1 MANYKI
7 KDLPSED
14 RPREKL
20 MKNGAHYLTEV
31 ELLAILI
38 RNGTKEKSALDLAKD
53 IIKQFSNLANL
64 AKADAYTLAKIK
76 GIGLVKAVSI
86 VASLELGKRIMA
98 AEGLALTSINSPID
112 IAKILSPLLRYENK
126 EQFYVLLL
134 NIKNKLIGLEKISE
148 GTLNATIAEPREV
161 FARAITRNAAAL
173 IIAHNHPSG
182 DSSPSQEDRSTTTR
196 MCTAGEILGIKVLD
210 HIIVGNGNYYSFKE
224 KSLI

>member
-7 KDLPSED
+7 KDLPNED

-20 MKNGAHYLTEV
+20 LKNGAQYLTEV

-38 RNGTKEKSALDLAKD
+38 RSGTREKSALDLAKD
-53 IIKQFSNLANL
+53 LLKQFDNIVNL
-64 AKADAYTLAKIK
+64 AKADVYALAKTK

-86 VASLELGKRIMA
+86 EAALELGKRVMGA
-98 AEGLALTSINSPID
+98 KVFPLESITSPID
-112 IAKILSPLLRYENK
+112 IAKILTPLLRYENK

-134 NIKNKLIGLEKISE
+134 NIKNKLIGLEKVSE

-161 FARAITRNAAAL
+161 FLKAITRNAAS
-173 IIAHNHPSG
+173 IIVAHNHPSG
-182 DSSPSQEDRSTTTR
+182 DSYPSQEDRKTTER
-196 MCTAGEILGIKVLD
+196 MRTAGEVLGIKVLD
-210 HIIVGNGNYYSFKE
+210 HIIIGNGNYYSFKE

>member
-20 MKNGAHYLTEV
+20 IKNGAHYLTEV

-53 IIKQFSNLANL
+53 IIKQFTNLANL
-64 AKADAYTLAKIK
+64 AKTDVYTLAKIK

-86 VASLELGKRIMA
+86 VAALELGKRIMA
-98 AEGLALTSINSPID
+98 AEGLALTSINSPTD

-182 DSSPSQEDRSTTTR
+182 DSSPSQEDRNTTTR

-224 KSLI
+224 KSLM

>member
-53 IIKQFSNLANL
+53 IIKQFTNLANL
-64 AKADAYTLAKIK
+64 AKTDVYALAKIK

-86 VASLELGKRIMA
+86 VAALELGKRIMA
-98 AEGLALTSINSPID
+98 ADGLALTSINSPID

-182 DSSPSQEDRSTTTR
+182 DSSPSQEDRNTTTR

>member
-7 KDLPSED
+7 KDLPNED

-20 MKNGAHYLTEV
+20 IKNGAHYLTEV

-38 RNGTKEKSALDLAKD
+38 RSGTKEKSALDLSKD
-53 IIKQFSNLANL
+53 LITQFENSTNL
-64 AKADAYTLAKIK
+64 AKTDIYTLAKTK

-86 VASLELGKRIMA
+86 VAALELGKRIMA
-98 AEGLALTSINSPID
+98 AEVFPLTSINSPVD

-161 FARAITRNAAAL
+161 FYKAITRSAAAV

-182 DSSPSQEDRSTTTR
+182 ESSPSQEDCQTTER
-196 MCTAGEILGIKVLD
+196 MRTAGEILGIKVLD
-210 HIIVGNGNYYSFKE
+210 HIIIGNGNYYSFKE